1 MTNDTPTP
9 VRALVV
15 DDDPDIREFVSCVL
29 ESAGCEVQ
37 IAADGEQAL
46 IEAFEFQP
54 EIIFLDVGLPKQFG
68 WLVCAKLKLIE
79 PSPQVILITGLVSDD
94 VDSFSEFV
102 KAGDVLQKPFS
113 AEDVL
118 RFLPGVLT

>member
-54 EIIFLDVGLPKQFG
+54 EIVFLDVGLPKQFG

>member
-9 VRALVV
+9 VHALVV

-54 EIIFLDVGLPKQFG
+54 EIVFLDVGLPKQFG